1 MDGLLLLSLVIYG
14 HIYVCVCFILLRK
27 DLFSFYAEYTESAS
41 YNMDDDEKKVIKK
54 RKIEETEDGQ
64 KKIER
69 KFVIRFIE
77 MHTKYVNHMLQ
88 WYHRSG

>member
-1 MDGLLLLSLVIYG
+1 
-14 HIYVCVCFILLRK
+14 
-27 DLFSFYAEYTESAS
+27 
-41 YNMDDDEKKVIKK
+41 MDDDEKKVIKK

>member
-1 MDGLLLLSLVIYG
+1 MGIS
-14 HIYVCVCFILLRK
+14 VCACASSYCGRI
-27 DLFSFYAEYTESAS
+27 FSSIYAEYTESAS